1 MRHWHHPQVPC
12 ATPSSCCLNLHRLA
26 PGVNYCSETGSPKVH
41 VLVDV
46 VRTNDALASKGAI
59 TRFHSKQPPPL
70 EIRAYLER

>member
-1 MRHWHHPQVPC
+1 M
-12 ATPSSCCLNLHRLA
+12 ATVVFPIPATNRLA
-26 PGVNYCSETGSPKVH
+26 GLPTETLNAVFAH